1 MDVVRYAASKLPT
14 PHGEFRLVVYRTG
27 AALGPGGTAV
37 GGAIDAAAER
47 HGQVFDLAERREVGR
62 HERQVGG
69 RQVNDQHAAAF
80 FSAAGRRAGGR
91 PSSRAVSAVHVF
103 RSGA

>member
-37 GGAIDAAAER
+37 GGAVD
-47 HGQVFDLAERREVGR
+47 
-62 HERQVGG
+62 
-69 RQVNDQHAAAF
+69 
-80 FSAAGRRAGGR
+80 
-91 PSSRAVSAVHVF
+91 
-103 RSGA
+103 